1 MKTVKTKKKA
11 EQPTDNELKLE
22 ATTSKAPVKKTKK
35 TEETK
40 SNAVTN
46 NATKIK
52 KKIEA
57 NKVIE
62 ETEKKLLRAYG
73 NFKFLLVY
81 LLLAILAI
89 LAGIQANKINEQKN
103 EINEQKNSVTELS
116 NRVEEL
122 QNQTAVEIVN
132 NRRIFV
138 CNMEEIY
145 KQLNIN
151 ERNTDFELKIAKLD
165 SDVTAAHKKIKNLK
179 NAKVK
184 ADFTDVYL
192 NSLVAKRDKVVEE
205 YQDAL
210 HDTMAKINQAMAQVA
225 VEQKANT
232 IFRSQAV
239 TALTKYTVDVTQE
252 VLKKI
257 NEMK

>member
-1 MKTVKTKKKA
+1 MTTTETKKEA
-11 EQPTDNELKLE
+11 EQSAPEELELE
-22 ATTSKAPVKKTKK
+22 PAKSKVSASEKEIKIQTKK
-35 TEETK
+35 TVEE
-40 SNAVTN
+40 V
-46 NATKIK
+46 
-52 KKIEA
+52 
-57 NKVIE
+57 
-62 ETEKKLLRAYG
+62 EKKLTQAYG
-73 NFKFLLVY
+73 KFRLLPVY

-89 LAGIQANKINEQKN
+89 LAGLQAHKISQQKN
-103 EINEQKNSVTELS
+103 DIAAIGE
-116 NRVEEL
+116 RVKEL
-122 QNQTAVEIVN
+122 QTQTAVEIVN

-165 SDVTAAHKKIKNLK
+165 NDVTAAQKKIKNLK

-210 HDTMAKINQAMAQVA
+210 HDTMAKINRAMAEVA
-225 VEQKANT
+225 VEKKATT

-239 TALTKYTVDVTQE
+239 TALTKYTIDVTQDI
-252 VLKKI
+252 LDKI